1 MVGFCVSRVARF
13 RSDRGSNGRSDF
25 KRDRNRSVLSNQ
37 SSFRR
42 TGSPPVAPS
51 LRSFG
56 PATVARS
63 CSSSARFGKAHR
75 ATHARAR
82 KAHPA
87 NPRGL
92 RTRASPSGAAVVSH
106 EEGAL
111 AHARCARARG
121 IRFLL
126 PSGGTSRRP
135 RFGADDA
142 AASPRIP
149 RAGRPGERSGSGSAR
164 AGPLRQPPN
173 PSRASRRPRV
183 RAPPHAS
190 PTPRPRRARD
200 HVRFGDARISTLF
213 PDRWRRLTRPSP
225 VPRAGR
231 TRAWRPRPAEPPL
244 RRHGGQGRA
253 RHPGPQPRQGG
264 RRRPPRPG
272 APSPRARVGFFRA
285 SERRIG
291 QKRRASERKNDR
303 CESSRF
309 GTNRSLL
316 SIFLLS
322 FAEVVFISS
331 WCLVNARGRALRP
344 PL

>member
-1 MVGFCVSRVARF
+1 MVIGLVYSWLDFASRVARF
-13 RSDRGSNGRSDF
+13 RSDRGSNGCSGF
-25 KRDRNRSVLSNQ
+25 KRDRNRSVLSDQ

-42 TGSPPVAPS
+42 TTGSPPVAPS

-142 AASPRIP
+142 AAPASDPARGAPRRAFGVGFGARGTSAPPP
-149 RAGRPGERSGSGSAR
+149 RTRR
-164 AGPLRQPPN
+164 APRGG
-173 PSRASRRPRV
+173 RASGPR
-183 RAPPHAS
+183 
-190 PTPRPRRARD
+190 PTPRPRL
-200 HVRFGDARISTLF
+200 G
-213 PDRWRRLTRPSP
+213 
-225 VPRAGR
+225 
-231 TRAWRPRPAEPPL
+231 
-244 RRHGGQGRA
+244 
-253 RHPGPQPRQGG
+253 
-264 RRRPPRPG
+264 PG
-272 APSPRARVGFFRA
+272 APATPFASGMRAFPPFFPTVGA
-285 SERRIG
+285 
-291 QKRRASERKNDR
+291 D
-303 CESSRF
+303 
-309 GTNRSLL
+309 
-316 SIFLLS
+316 
-322 FAEVVFISS
+322 
-331 WCLVNARGRALRP
+331 
-344 PL
+344 